1 MARGCSIRGSKVRV
15 GRKIH
20 RSGLAKKKGGI
31 GRHVT
36 KTVKR
41 KVSPNLHTKRVWVPE
56 LSKYV
61 RVKASAKELK
71 TINKNGAYV
80 TLKKA
85 FACEPHSL
93 QDLIKFFSGW
103 AYERFEFLF
112 FLKSR
117 GFADEHEIS
126 FGIAGGENHSIPETT
141 KGSCRLPGFG
151 DVGKRG
157 YLFGCGVTLRDD

>member
-1 MARGCSIRGSKVRV
+1 MAKVCSIRGSKVRV

-41 KVSPNLHTKRVWVPE
+41 KVSPNLQTKRIFVPE
-56 LSKYV
+56 LDRYV
-61 RVKASAKELK
+61 RIKLTAKAIK

-85 FACEPHSL
+85 
-93 QDLIKFFSGW
+93 
-103 AYERFEFLF
+103 
-112 FLKSR
+112 
-117 GFADEHEIS
+117 
-126 FGIAGGENHSIPETT
+126 GII
-141 KGSCRLPGFG
+141 
-151 DVGKRG
+151 
-157 YLFGCGVTLRDD
+157 